1 MSYAL
6 QQTDGISCFDTTQV
20 NCPLCDQLMLH
31 STRITI
37 PCHDGQGYHKSSC
50 VNCLLMEMD
59 DCCFEITEET
69 LTTIDDYVECKLV
82 NTSKHAQEA
91 TDHAIVNF
99 LEYALHS
106 VIYVD
111 DAPTHAA
118 RTQTTAPCRNS
129 AARHSDLEDSDV
141 EIICNDLSE
150 EESKS
155 CTDLTNLTT
164 PATPE
169 DLPDYVD
176 DDLPPPVDISMIF
189 NEIFSDQEMSE
200 TTDKAQ
206 CDCPE
211 WLEWMH

>member
-1 MSYAL
+1 MQARQHIQTRPRSYRPRHRQLPRVRLAL
-6 QQTDGISCFDTTQV
+6 RH
-20 NCPLCDQLMLH
+20 LCRRRSNPRGSGLWRL
-31 STRITI
+31 
-37 PCHDGQGYHKSSC
+37 YASS
-50 VNCLLMEMD
+50 
-59 DCCFEITEET
+59 
-69 LTTIDDYVECKLV
+69 
-82 NTSKHAQEA
+82 H
-91 TDHAIVNF
+91 
-99 LEYALHS
+99 
-106 VIYVD
+106 
-111 DAPTHAA
+111 PPA